1 VKVIFMGNPAIANPV
16 LHVVH
21 DSRHD
26 LLGVVSN
33 GPKEIG
39 RGRSFQHT
47 AVGKLAHELGLNF
60 IPVHSLKDES
70 FRAKL
75 KSYNPDIFVVV
86 AFRILPK
93 SLLEIPRM
101 GAVNLHTSLLPK
113 YRGAAPIQHALLN
126 GDNETG
132 ITTFLIEAEID
143 TGAIL
148 LQKKISISPKDNF
161 GTLSEKIA
169 DAGAN
174 LVLKTLDQLDEGL
187 IQPTPQNDKLAT
199 GAPKITQ
206 EMCKIDWSESAEK
219 NHNKVRAFSPS
230 PGAYTLLKGKR
241 VKIFNTS
248 LSFERAGTTGS
259 ISLLDKNRMAV
270 NCGAGQLELLEVQLE
285 GKRRMTMAECLR
297 GMHIVTGDSIGE

>member
-1 VKVIFMGNPAIANPV
+1 M
-16 LHVVH
+16 
-21 DSRHD
+21 
-26 LLGVVSN
+26 
-33 GPKEIG
+33 
-39 RGRSFQHT
+39 
-47 AVGKLAHELGLNF
+47 GLNF

-219 NHNKVRAFSPS
+219 NHNKVRAFPL
-230 PGAYTLLKGKR
+230 PLALIPY
-241 VKIFNTS
+241 
-248 LSFERAGTTGS
+248 
-259 ISLLDKNRMAV
+259 
-270 NCGAGQLELLEVQLE
+270 
-285 GKRRMTMAECLR
+285 
-297 GMHIVTGDSIGE
+297 